1 MCRKDIDTSNY
12 TNIVQLQDKIVQL
25 TKEYNQ
31 KLENINSDSIKLE
44 GEENNYI
51 QIIDNVHL
59 GNSMKAINYLF

>member
-31 KLENINSDSIKLE
+31 KLENINSHSIKLE